1 MYAKF
6 LAGGTCSVPANL
18 LEDIQ
23 NSRYSVAA
31 ADTAVYGAPGNSA
44 YPGAVAR
51 TKPNR
56 ASGYSYMK
64 APRWNGASC
73 EVGPFARM
81 VVAGYYPVDGHGA
94 RGRVPGLRRYLHRR
108 RWQRSTRVRASSL
121 RRSSPVL
128 RNDGLVAAVARLH
141 PRTCK
146 GGLSTHGPPAR
157 SRTRVPRA
165 SCQAILGPAVKNN
178 TTGTVSFPAG
188 GWVRELLARTGGALD
203 TAGSTWRARPG
214 AMAAA
219 GALPAYNPYG
229 TNQGW
234 GGTEAP
240 RGALMHQTH
249 HHQRQDR
256 QKYQCIVPTTWNGSP
271 KDGAANERG
280 AIEEAMIGAPFIGL
294 PVPRSAKQDD
304 TVAVPSSQTTAGG
317 VEVLR
322 IAQSFDPCIACA
334 IH

>member
-1 MYAKF
+1 MFPGYA
-6 LAGGTCSVPANL
+6 GIYTDGTGNLDTRPGIIAPA
-18 LEDIQ
+18 I
-23 NSRYSVAA
+23 V
-31 ADTAVYGAPGNSA
+31 T
-44 YPGAVAR
+44 
-51 TKPNR
+51 
-56 ASGYSYMK
+56 
-64 APRWNGASC
+64 
-73 EVGPFARM
+73 
-81 VVAGYYPVDGHGA
+81 
-94 RGRVPGLRRYLHRR
+94 GL
-108 RWQRSTRVRASSL
+108 S
-121 RRSSPVL
+121 
-128 RNDGLVAAVARLH
+128 NDGLVAAVAGYILG
-141 PRTCK
+141 CK
-146 GGLSTHGPPAR
+146 GGLSTLDRLRAR
-157 SRTRVPRA
+157 ALESLVI
-165 SCQAILGPAVKNN
+165 CQAILGPVVKNN

-219 GALPAYNPYG
+219 GPLPAYNPYG

-240 RGALMHQTH
+240 RGALMHQTTITNGKI
-249 HHQRQDR
+249 

-271 KDGAANERG
+271 KGGVANERG
-280 AIEEAMIGAPFIGL
+280 AIEEAMIGAPF
-294 PVPRSAKQDD
+294 SAAGASFKKQND